1 MEKVV
6 SMRKIE
12 EDEKMYKNNIINK
25 GQMFL
30 ISAILILIALI
41 AIKNLLGVYA
51 TFEEKRF
58 EEIFTLDKQ
67 LRNVK
72 NEIRN
77 TVGIATLQN
86 DVNLSGIQYLYNLSN
101 FTVNDMDAELL
112 YAFIFSNASN
122 QIFGITVA
130 NFLKDTIN
138 VTINAT
144 NSTPAGYTFTIN
156 NSINASRQFNSS
168 INGTINITLT
178 YSKQNDN
185 ITERFPILVSTQRFD
200 AIFFDLTLFSRD
212 EFVRSKEIHNR
223 TW

>member
-1 MEKVV
+1 
-6 SMRKIE
+6 MRMKKE
-12 EDEKMYKNNIINK
+12 NNIEVMRETRGST

-30 ISAILILIALI
+30 IGAILILIALV

-67 LRNVK
+67 LKNMK
-72 NEIRN
+72 NEFRY
-77 TVGIATLQN
+77 VAGIATLQN
-86 DVNLSGIQYLYNLSN
+86 DVNLSGIQFLYNFSN
-101 FTVNDMDAELL
+101 FTTSDMDAKLL
-112 YAFIFSNASN
+112 YTFIFSNASN
-122 QIFGITVA
+122 QIFGVTMG

-144 NSTPAGYTFTIN
+144 NSTPTGYTFTIN
-156 NSINASRQFNSS
+156 NTSNISRQFNSS
-168 INGTINITLT
+168 INGTINITIIYT
-178 YSKQNDN
+178 KQNEN

-200 AIFFDLTLFSRD
+200 ALFFDITLWSRD
-212 EFVRSKEIHNR
+212 EFVRSKELYNR